1 MPYTK
6 EIGTKNFYNYYKE
19 YSIKKNREYVDYKTY
34 STILKEFNLA
44 LRDKLVYNSEHVTLP
59 YRLGKLYIHKF
70 ENNYSEENQKSWSI
84 DFKKTKELGH
94 IVYYGSK
101 YGYRWKWDKKT
112 CIVKGK
118 RYYTFKACRT
128 SSRLIADAIK
138 NKQLD
143 YYH

>member
-1 MPYTK
+1 MSLSKVKTPKVIKFIYRNK
-6 EIGTKNFYNYYKE
+6 ERSWLK
-19 YSIKKNREYVDYKTY
+19 VD
-34 STILKEFNLA
+34 
-44 LRDKLVYNSEHVTLP
+44 
-59 YRLGKLYIHKF
+59 KF
-70 ENNYSEENQKSWSI
+70 ENNYSEDNKKSWSI
-84 DFKKTKELGH
+84 DFKRTKELGH
-94 IVYYGSK
+94 VVYYGSK
-101 YGYRWKWDKKT
+101 YGYKWKWDKKT